1 MRQAALPLQG
11 HGEPVYE
18 LRGRLHGPG
27 DLELEIRQLPGP
39 ASPQLA
45 EPLRVGGLRGRNLEL
60 LLPRVLKTLGR
71 VRIDTGGLLPGE
83 TRVWPMGEE
92 LALGLALLFRTT
104 APMRSAEAI
113 RAVAAGIEAMRREE
127 AGYWLGMTLHRAN
140 PRRVLAALRLLLTD
154 PRR

>member
-1 MRQAALPLQG
+1 MRQAVLPLQG

-27 DLELEIRQLPGP
+27 GLELEIRQLPGP

-45 EPLRVGGLRGRNLEL
+45 APLRVGGLGGRNLEL
-60 LLPRVLKTLGR
+60 LLPRVLKTLVGCGSTPAGCFR
-71 VRIDTGGLLPGE
+71 ARPE
-83 TRVWPMGEE
+83 VWPMGEE
-92 LALGLALLFRTT
+92 LALGLALLFRTA

-140 PRRVLAALRLLLTD
+140 PRRVLAALPLLLTD
-154 PRR
+154 ARR